1 MKNDSNDDEFWKY
14 RYDQFPPIEGNPSDT
29 SVKVVMI
36 VCLVALLALFVYL
49 V

>member
-1 MKNDSNDDEFWKY
+1 MNNDSNDDEYWKHK
-14 RYDQFPPIEGNPSDT
+14 YDQFPPIEGNLSDL
-29 SVKVVMI
+29 SVKIVVV